1 MAFPNAESSTG
12 FFGIRATAG
21 AFGYNLVLEPVP
33 GGKRIRCTFEPFA
46 FSPKMKQGNL
56 ILNEIKPVEPAG
68 SVVIDSGDT
77 LRIGMLPDP
86 NPDDRLT
93 QYVTLELSP
102 ARKTQ
107 ASADPQASTSP

>member
-1 MAFPNAESSTG
+1 
-12 FFGIRATAG
+12 
-21 AFGYNLVLEPVP
+21 
-33 GGKRIRCTFEPFA
+33 
-46 FSPKMKQGNL
+46 MKQGNL